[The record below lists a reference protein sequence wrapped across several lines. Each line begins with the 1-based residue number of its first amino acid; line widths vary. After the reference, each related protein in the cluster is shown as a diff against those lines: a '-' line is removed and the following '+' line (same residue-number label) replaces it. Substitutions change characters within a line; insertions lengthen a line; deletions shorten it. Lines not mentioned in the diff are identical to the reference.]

1 MTRSPRPVVG
11 LGLLVGVAAI
21 STSAIL
27 ARVAMGEQ
35 PGVTTALP
43 GAAPALA
50 VAFWRTVGGAVA
62 LAPFA
67 LRDQLTSASRVS
79 RSDHRWLVLSG
90 LALGLHFALFQASL
104 ALTSVASAVTLA
116 TASPVFVA
124 VGAWWLLGEATARR
138 VWIGMALAMGGA
150 VIIGLADLAG
160 HEVGG
165 RAVSGDAMALGSA
178 LAMGAYLLVGRAT
191 RGRVHAATYSSLVY
205 AWAALGLGAACLALE
220 VPLWGYGPATWLAL
234 AGIVVGPQLLGHTV
248 FNALLA
254 RVAATVV
261 AIAVLAEPLGAGVLA
276 WLLFAELPAP
286 GFWLGAPLVLVGV
299 GVATLRRP
307 AGRLRWPTGPAAA
320 GSGAP
325 RQSRRSRP

>member
-11 LGLLVGVAAI
+11 LGLLVGVVAI

-67 LRDQLTSASRVS
+67 LRDQLTATRVT

-124 VGAWWLLGEATARR
+124 VGAWWLLGEATTRR
-138 VWIGMALAMGGA
+138 VWIGMALAMSGA
-150 VIIGLADLAG
+150 ITIGLADLAG

-165 RAVSGDAMALGSA
+165 RAVTGDAMAIGSA
-178 LAMGAYLLVGRAT
+178 VAMGAYLLVGRAT

-220 VPLWGYGPATWLAL
+220 VPLWGYTPATWLAL

-254 RVAATVV
+254 RVAATVI

-299 GVATLRRP
+299 GVATVRRP
-307 AGRLRWPTGPAAA
+307 VGRLRPPTGPAAA
-320 GSGAP
+320 GSDAP
-325 RQSRRSRP
+325 RRSRRSRP